1 MAALLTDLGE
11 EYVLETALSGVT
23 LTVGLYNDST
33 DSITDTEDLADI
45 TTEPSDGNY
54 ARQSGVTFDL
64 SDNGSGDWQL
74 DNDNQISFDVT
85 NTTGT
90 VDSYFIVANFQADDT
105 GDGSATD
112 HLIATGSLS
121 QSRDLSQIDTL
132 NLSAGTVGF
141 SIS

>member
-23 LTVGLYNDST
+23 VTIGLYNDST
-33 DSITDTEDLADI
+33 DSISDTDDLSAI

-54 ARQSGVTFDL
+54 ARQTATIELADV
-64 SDNGSGDWQL
+64 SGDWTARTAAQV
-74 DNDNQISFDVT
+74 SFDVT
-85 NTTGT
+85 STTGT
-90 VDSYFIVANFQADDT
+90 VDSYFIMVSFTADDT
-105 GDGSATD
+105 GDSGDND
-112 HLIATGSLS
+112 HLIATGALS

-132 NLSAGTVGF
+132 NIAAGSIGF

>member
-23 LTVGLYNDST
+23 VTIGLYNDST
-33 DSITDTEDLADI
+33 DSISDTDDLAQI

-54 ARQSGVTFDL
+54 ARQTATIELADV
-64 SDNGSGDWQL
+64 SGDWTARTAAQV
-74 DNDNQISFDVT
+74 SFDVT
-85 NTTGT
+85 STTGT
-90 VDSYFIVANFQADDT
+90 VDSYFIMVSFTADDT
-105 GDGSATD
+105 GDSGDND
-112 HLIATGSLS
+112 HLIATGALS

-132 NLSAGTVGF
+132 NIAAGSIGF